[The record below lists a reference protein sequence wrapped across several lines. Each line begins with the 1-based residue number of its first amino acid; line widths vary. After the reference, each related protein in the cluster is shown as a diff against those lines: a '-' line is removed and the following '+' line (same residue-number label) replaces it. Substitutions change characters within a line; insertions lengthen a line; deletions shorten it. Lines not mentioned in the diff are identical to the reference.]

1 VNEIIIRI
9 LNRINY
15 KFDYT
20 MQGHQDQDQMDENTA
35 NSNRKDILKSQKSRD
50 NAADTTMGSS
60 HLETNNDGSKPEQ
73 TEPTGDEMP
82 NQVEELAQWYLDKSF
97 IDFKRMHGQNDI
109 VLGLPEE
116 ERDAYVQARF
126 DKLFTMNM
134 KEVNQTRL
142 DGKALMLV
150 NGDFLNALENNFLR
164 AYISLERIDF
174 QKSASPGQLDVT
186 KSKSNEILVK
196 ILRALYI
203 CVSLRPD
210 YIADQ

>member
-1 VNEIIIRI
+1 
-9 LNRINY
+9 
-15 KFDYT
+15 

-97 IDFKRMHGQNDI
+97 IDFKRMHGQNDV